1 MIIQDQNKDL
11 TLEEKIALWRKE
23 YKSIYKTVIDDEIY
37 IWRKIKRSE
46 YVDMHNAIFNND
58 EIPDDLKFWIKQE
71 EITKTVLLYPTDADE
86 AIEESAG
93 ISTVISQDC
102 LNRSGFGALSQQM

>member
-1 MIIQDQNKDL
+1 MIIKEAEEL

-23 YKSIYKTVIDDEIY
+23 YKSIYKTVIDDELY

-46 YVDMHNAIFNND
+46 YVEIHNAIFNST
-58 EIPDDLKFWIKQE
+58 EISDDFKFWIKQE
-71 EITKTVLLYPTDADE
+71 EITRAVLLYPENADE
-86 AIEESAG
+86 VIEESAG

-102 LNRSGFGALSQQM
+102 LNRSGFGALSQQL